1 MIIFTDH
8 ALRRMRERKISKAQV
23 SMVLEHPESAESEE
37 GNIKILRKK
46 FENRALEIVIET
58 GKNKIIVVT
67 LYWL

>member
-8 ALRRMRERKISKAQV
+8 AKRRMRERKISKAQV
-23 SMVLEHPESAESEE
+23 SIVLEHPESAESED

-46 FENRALEIVIET
+46 FGNKVLEIVIET
-58 GKNKIIVVT
+58 SKNKIIVIT